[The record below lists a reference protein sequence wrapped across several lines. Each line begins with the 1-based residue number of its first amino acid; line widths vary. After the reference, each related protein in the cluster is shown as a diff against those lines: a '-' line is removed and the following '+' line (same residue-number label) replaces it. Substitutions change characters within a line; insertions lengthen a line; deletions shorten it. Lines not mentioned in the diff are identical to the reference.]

1 MDTTAIL
8 LAIPAAGFIFFL
20 GTVVGY
26 GRGVRRGGSDVLLR
40 IATAEE
46 AETVNRVIERA
57 TARVKDPRR

>member
-1 MDTTAIL
+1 MDTIAIL
-8 LAIPAAGFIFFL
+8 LAIPAAGFIFYL

-26 GRGVRRGGSDVLLR
+26 GRGLRSGSSDVLLG
-40 IATAEE
+40 IDTAEE